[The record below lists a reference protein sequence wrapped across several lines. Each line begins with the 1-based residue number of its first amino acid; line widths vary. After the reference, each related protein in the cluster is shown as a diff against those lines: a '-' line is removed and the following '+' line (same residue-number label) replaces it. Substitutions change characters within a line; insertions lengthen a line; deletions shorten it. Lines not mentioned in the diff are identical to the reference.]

1 MNIKI
6 EITIDGENAIVNI
19 PVEKTSETIKQV
31 QKPTEETNGLPASF
45 EDAVKEMMVGPI
57 PKKTETKA

>member
-6 EITIDGENAIVNI
+6 EISIDGEKVTVNA
-19 PVEKTSETIKQV
+19 PVEQV
-31 QKPTEETNGLPASF
+31 AKAIPKMQKTEEEREGLPASF